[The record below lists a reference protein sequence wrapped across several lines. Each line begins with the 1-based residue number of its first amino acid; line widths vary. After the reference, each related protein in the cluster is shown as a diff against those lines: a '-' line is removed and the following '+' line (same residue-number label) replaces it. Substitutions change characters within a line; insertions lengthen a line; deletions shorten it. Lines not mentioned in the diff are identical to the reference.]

1 VEAPTQTPSRK
12 RARGDAAAPR
22 LVTGPGPARVALQI
36 SGMTCAACQARVQ
49 QALAGA
55 PGVLD
60 AGVNLMTA
68 EAAVTFD
75 PAATSAE
82 ALVARVR
89 ETGYGASLP
98 RAGSDP
104 LAEQDEARAREHREL
119 RTKAA
124 VAAAAG
130 AVAMIASMPL
140 MAAHAHL
147 GLGAPVDPLMR
158 WSMRVLDAP
167 LAAALPWLY
176 AIPPQALSWGLL
188 VLTTAVMAWAGRHF
202 YVRAWA
208 AFRHHSADMNT
219 LVAVGTGAAYLLSV
233 VATLAPGFFVARGV
247 PPDVYYEA
255 VVLIIALVLVG
266 NALEARAKRETSAAL
281 RKLVSLQPPTA
292 RVVRGADEVD
302 VAVELVQPG
311 DVVVVRPGERVSVDG
326 EVVSGTSAVDES
338 MLTGE
343 PLPVAK
349 RAGDRVIG
357 ATVNGTGAFR
367 FRATAVGKDS
377 VLAGIVRLMRE
388 AQGSRAPIQKLAD
401 RISGIFVPVVLSLSV
416 ATFVIW
422 YVSADAAPAV
432 RAFAAAVAVLVIA
445 CPCAMGLAVP
455 TAVMVATGKGA
466 ELGVLVKGGEALE
479 RAHAL
484 DTVVLDKTGTLTAGK
499 PAVTEV
505 ELAPGPARSE
515 AELLGLVAA
524 VERASEH
531 PLAAA
536 IVAHATAARG
546 APAREVAGFESVTG
560 RGARGTVD
568 GRLVL
573 VGNAAMLAEAGID
586 PAPLRA
592 RADALAT
599 QGRTVVFASVDGA
612 LAGIVA
618 VADPVRPTSRDA
630 VARLRRMGLEV
641 VMLTGDARAT
651 AEAVAREAGV
661 DRIVAGV
668 LPAGKVAEVERLQA
682 EGKVVAMVGDGI
694 NDAPALARA
703 DVGIAMGSGTDV
715 AVEAADVTLMRPDL
729 RAVADAIA
737 LSRRTM
743 RTMRQNLFWA
753 FAYNVVGIPIAAGV
767 LYPAIGLML
776 SPVLASAA
784 MAMSSVSVV
793 SNSLRLRRFR
803 GAWRGEDGHGEEVE
817 RGRGVRLRDR

>member
-1 VEAPTQTPSRK
+1 MEAPAQTQPHAK
-12 RARGDAAAPR
+12 RGDAAAPR
-22 LVTGPGPARVALQI
+22 LVTAPGPARVALQI

-49 QALAGA
+49 KALAGA
-55 PGVLD
+55 PGVVD

-75 PAATSAE
+75 PATTSAE

-104 LAEQDEARAREHREL
+104 LAEQDEARARELREL
-119 RTKAA
+119 RAKAL

-158 WSMRVLDAP
+158 WSMRVLDPP
-167 LAAALPWLY
+167 LAAFMPWLY
-176 AIPPQALSWGLL
+176 AIPPQAISWGLL

-233 VATLAPGFFVARGV
+233 AATLAPGFFVARGV

-255 VVLIIALVLVG
+255 VVLIIALILVG

-367 FRATAVGKDS
+367 FRATAVGTDS

-401 RISGIFVPVVLSLSV
+401 RISGIFVPVVLSLSI
-416 ATFVIW
+416 ATFVVW
-422 YVSADAAPAV
+422 YVTADAAPAV

-484 DTVVLDKTGTLTAGK
+484 GTVVLDKTGTLTAGK

-505 ELAPGPARSE
+505 EPAPGATRTE

-536 IVAHATAARG
+536 IVAHAAGRG

-568 GRLVL
+568 GRAIL
-573 VGNAAMLAEAGID
+573 VGNAAMLAEAGIET
-586 PAPLRA
+586 APLRG
-592 RADALAT
+592 RADALAA
-599 QGRTVVFASVDGA
+599 QGRTVVFAAVDGA

-618 VADPVRPTSRDA
+618 VADPVRPTSREA

-661 DRIVAGV
+661 ERVVAGV

-682 EGKVVAMVGDGI
+682 EGKIVAMVGDGI

-703 DVGIAMGSGTDV
+703 DVGVAMGGGTDV

-803 GAWRGEDGHGEEVE
+803 GA
-817 RGRGVRLRDR
+817 